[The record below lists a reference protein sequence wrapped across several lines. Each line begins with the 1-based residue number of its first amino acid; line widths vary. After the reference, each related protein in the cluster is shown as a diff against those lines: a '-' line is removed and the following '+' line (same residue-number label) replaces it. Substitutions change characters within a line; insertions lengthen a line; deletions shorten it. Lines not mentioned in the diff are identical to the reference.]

1 MVAAERPLV
10 PNSFGGDRSAQADLA
25 AERPFAPNSFGVRMA
40 KISIRPAQAADTPAM
55 SALVE
60 QFAAQNLMLPRS
72 AAQIL
77 RALPDFLAAVETT
90 AHPDGVEER
99 VVGCV
104 SLAAL
109 APDLAEVR
117 SLAVDASQ
125 QGNGLGGLLVGKLLD
140 LALARG
146 FRQVCALTLR
156 PRFFERLG
164 FETVDRWSISPKV
177 WQECI
182 YCPKFHRCDE
192 VAMLMTLPVLAP
204 ATAAAAPASRNG
216 LLKRLTLA
224 PVMMKF
230 F

>member
-1 MVAAERPLV
+1 MVAAERPFV

-25 AERPFAPNSFGVRMA
+25 AERPLAPNSFGVRMA
-40 KISIRPAQAADTPAM
+40 IRPAQAVDAPAM

-60 QFAAQNLMLPRS
+60 QFAAQ
-72 AAQIL
+72 IL
-77 RALPDFLAAVETT
+77 RALPDFLVAVEITVG
-90 AHPDGVEER
+90 PDGAGER
-99 VVGCV
+99 VVGCG

-109 APDLAEVR
+109 AADLAEVR

-125 QGNGLGGLLVGKLLD
+125 HGNGLGGLLVGKLLD

-164 FETVDRWSISPKV
+164 FEAVDRWSISPKV

-192 VAMLMTLPVLAP
+192 VAMLLTLPEI
-204 ATAAAAPASRNG
+204 AAAPVITAPAARNG
-216 LLKRLTLA
+216 LLKRLILA
-224 PVMMKF
+224 PVNVKF

>member
-1 MVAAERPLV
+1 MVAAERPFV

-25 AERPFAPNSFGVRMA
+25 AERPLAPNSFGVRMA
-40 KISIRPAQAADTPAM
+40 IRPAQAADAAAM

-77 RALPDFLAAVETT
+77 RALPDFLVAVEITVG
-90 AHPDGVEER
+90 PDGAGER
-99 VVGCV
+99 VVGCG

-109 APDLAEVR
+109 AADLAEVR

-125 QGNGLGGLLVGKLLD
+125 HGNGLGGLLVGKLLD

-164 FETVDRWSISPKV
+164 FEAVDRWSISPKV

-192 VAMLMTLPVLAP
+192 VAMLLTLPEI
-204 ATAAAAPASRNG
+204 AAAPVITAPAARNG
-216 LLKRLTLA
+216 LLKRLILA
-224 PVMMKF
+224 PVNVKF